1 MSEHKIHRIR
11 NFKDLEV
18 AKRMCK
24 YEIEISS
31 HKMDASIATLK
42 SSLQA
47 TVEAYVHQGA
57 RTLAFNAIAKILKK

>member
-1 MSEHKIHRIR
+1 MSKIHRIR

-18 AKRMCK
+18 AKRMCR

-31 HKMDASIATLK
+31 HKMDSSIATLK
-42 SSLQA
+42 GSLQA

-57 RTLAFNAIAKILKK
+57 RTLAFNAISKLFRK